1 MPEIKKIT
9 NEEFK
14 ARVKKTQAAMEAA
27 GLDILLTYGNEA
39 EPQYVRYYSN
49 YWPSFESAMVMIPK
63 EGEAIL
69 LIGPESETLARY
81 WSEIAR
87 IERIKILR
95 ESSEPEYPG
104 EKLNT
109 LHNLF
114 VEFLNKDSLRKIG
127 ICGYPLMYAPVYEGI
142 CRAAAAFGC
151 EVVRAEDIV
160 IRQKMI
166 KTPTEIE
173 IMKQAALISEAAV
186 VKTIETMHSGMTET
200 QVVGI
205 AEGEIRRLG
214 AEGEAYPMWVLSG
227 LNTTHAIGRP
237 DPTRVIQK
245 NDVVELQFGARVSGY
260 ASSVGRPVIFG
271 KVSDSAKK
279 IVEIGLEAHMRTFDW
294 LKAGIPAKEVDARYR
309 AFLKSKGAEGCN
321 LYGPC
326 HGTGM
331 MEGEHPWIEATS
343 DYLLEPGLTY
353 MVDTFLKRD
362 GVGLRWED
370 QIAIT
375 EGGVDIFT
383 NKYLEMI
390 YLES

>member
-1 MPEIKKIT
+1 MEKICIK

-14 ARVKKTQAAMEAA
+14 QRVIHTQAAMEAA

-63 EGEAIL
+63 QGDAIL

-81 WSEIAR
+81 WSEIPR

-109 LHNLF
+109 LYNLF
-114 VEFLNKDSLRKIG
+114 AEHLNEDSVRKIG
-127 ICGYPLMYAPVYEGI
+127 ICGYPLMYTPVYEGI
-142 CRAAAAFGC
+142 KQAAAAFGC
-151 EVVRAEDIV
+151 EVVRAEELV

-166 KTPTEIE
+166 KTPSEIA
-173 IMKQAALISEAAV
+173 IMKQAALMSESAV
-186 VKTIETMHSGMTET
+186 VKAIETMHSGMTET

-205 AEGEIRRLG
+205 AEGVIRELG

-227 LNTTHAIGRP
+227 ENTTHAIGRP
-237 DPTRVIQK
+237 DPTRVIEK
-245 NDVVELQFGARVSGY
+245 NSVVQLQFGARIAGY
-260 ASSVGRPVIFG
+260 ASSVGRPVIIG
-271 KVSDSAKK
+271 KVSDDARDL
-279 IVEIGLEAHMRTFDW
+279 IETGLEAHMRTFEW
-294 LKAGIPAKEVDARYR
+294 LKTGRPAKEVDAEYR
-309 AFLKSKGAEGCN
+309 AFLKSRGAEGCN

-326 HGTGM
+326 HGTGL
-331 MEGEHPWIEATS
+331 MEGEHPWIEANS
-343 DYLLEPGLTY
+343 DYNLEPGLTY
-353 MVDTFLKRD
+353 MVDTFLKRN

-375 EGGVDIFT
+375 ENGVDVFT
-383 NKYLEMI
+383 NKYLELI
-390 YLES
+390 ELEAD

>member
-1 MPEIKKIT
+1 MQYKISR
-9 NEEFK
+9 EEY
-14 ARVKKTQAAMEAA
+14 AQRVRNTQAAMETA

-63 EGEAIL
+63 TGDPVL
-69 LIGPESETLARY
+69 LIGPESETLATY
-81 WSEIAR
+81 WSEIPR

-109 LHNLF
+109 LYNLF
-114 VEFLNKDSLRKIG
+114 NEVLKEDSVRRIG

-142 CRAAAAFGC
+142 KQAASAFGC

-160 IRQKMI
+160 IAQKII
-166 KTPTEIE
+166 KTPSEIE
-173 IMKQAALISEAAV
+173 IMKRAAIMSEAAI
-186 VKTIETMHSGMTET
+186 VKAIETMHSGMTET

-205 AEGEIRRLG
+205 AEGVIREMG

-227 LNTTHAIGRP
+227 ENTTHAIGRP

-245 NDVVELQFGARVSGY
+245 NDVVQLQFGARLSGY
-260 ASSVGRPVIFG
+260 ASSVGRPVIIG
-271 KVSDSAKK
+271 KVSDDAEDLIK
-279 IVEIGLEAHMRTFDW
+279 VGLEAHLATFEW
-294 LKAGIPAKEVDARYR
+294 LKPGVPAKELDRKYR
-309 AFLKSKGAEGCN
+309 EFLKNHGAEGCN

-326 HGTGM
+326 HGTGL

-343 DYLLEPGLTY
+343 EYILKPGLTY
-353 MVDTFLKRD
+353 EVDTFIKRN
-362 GVGLRWED
+362 GIGLRWED
-370 QIAIT
+370 QVAVT
-375 EGGVDIFT
+375 EDGCDVFT

-390 YLES
+390 HLES

>member
-1 MPEIKKIT
+1 MEYKIT
-9 NEEFK
+9 REEFVQ
-14 ARVKKTQAAMEAA
+14 RVRNTQAAMEAA

-63 EGEAIL
+63 KGDAIL
-69 LIGPESETLARY
+69 LIGPESETLATY
-81 WSEIAR
+81 WSEIPR

-109 LHNLF
+109 LYNLF
-114 VEFLNKDSLRKIG
+114 NEVLDADAARRIG

-142 CRAAAAFGC
+142 KQAAAAFGC
-151 EVVRAEDIV
+151 EVVRAEELV
-160 IRQKMI
+160 IAQKII

-173 IMKQAALISEAAV
+173 IMKRAAVISEAAM
-186 VKTIETMHSGMTET
+186 VKAIETMHSGMTET

-205 AEGEIRRLG
+205 AEGVIRELG

-227 LNTTHAIGRP
+227 ENTTHAIGRP

-245 NDVVELQFGARVSGY
+245 NDVVELQFGARLAGY
-260 ASSVGRPVIFG
+260 ASSIGRPVIIG
-271 KVSDSAKK
+271 KVSEDAIDLIK
-279 IVEIGLEAHMRTFDW
+279 VGLEAHLATFEW
-294 LKAGIPAKEVDARYR
+294 LKPGVPAKELDRKYR
-309 AFLKSKGAEGCN
+309 QFLKAHGAEGCN

-326 HGTGM
+326 HGTGL

-343 DYLLEPGLTY
+343 EYLLKPGFTY
-353 MVDTFLKRD
+353 EVDTFIKRN
-362 GVGLRWED
+362 GIGLRWED
-370 QIAIT
+370 QAAVT
-375 EGGVDIFT
+375 ETGCDVFT

-390 YLES
+390 YLEQ

>member
-1 MPEIKKIT
+1 MEKYSIKT
-9 NEEFK
+9 EEFQQ
-14 ARVKKTQAAMEAA
+14 RVKKTQAAMEAA

-49 YWPSFESAMVMIPK
+49 YWPSFESAMVMIPR

-81 WSEIAR
+81 WSQIPR

-104 EKLNT
+104 EKLNN
-109 LHNLF
+109 LYNLF
-114 VEFLNKDSLRKIG
+114 SEYLNADSARKIG

-142 CRAAAAFGC
+142 KQAAAAFGC
-151 EVVRAEDIV
+151 EVVRAEELV

-166 KTPTEIE
+166 KTPSEIA
-173 IMKQAALISEAAV
+173 IMKQAALMSEAAV
-186 VKTIETMHSGMTET
+186 VKAIETMHSGMTET

-205 AEGEIRRLG
+205 AEEVIRQQG

-227 LNTTHAIGRP
+227 ENTTHAIGRP
-237 DPTRVIQK
+237 DPFRVIEK
-245 NDVVELQFGARVSGY
+245 NSVVQLQFGARLSGY
-260 ASSVGRPVIFG
+260 ASSVGRPVIIG
-271 KVSDSAKK
+271 KVSDDAKEL
-279 IVEIGLEAHMRTFDW
+279 IEIGLEAHMRTFDW
-294 LKAGIPAKEVDARYR
+294 LKAGRPAREVDADYR
-309 AFLKSKGAEGCN
+309 AFLKSRGAEGCN

-326 HGTGM
+326 HGTGL
-331 MEGEHPWIEATS
+331 MEGEHPWIEANS
-343 DYLLEPGLTY
+343 DYDLVPGLTY
-353 MVDTFLKRD
+353 MVDTFLKRN

-375 EGGVDIFT
+375 ENGVDVFT
-383 NKYLEMI
+383 SKYLELI
-390 YLES
+390 TIE

>member
-1 MPEIKKIT
+1 MALFIEQ
-9 NEEFK
+9 EEFRQ
-14 ARVKKTQAAMEAA
+14 RVKNTQTAMEAA

-81 WSEIAR
+81 WSQISR

-104 EKLNT
+104 EKLNN
-109 LHNLF
+109 LYNLF
-114 VEFLNKDSLRKIG
+114 SEYLNADSARKIG

-142 CRAAAAFGC
+142 KQAAAAFGC
-151 EVVRAEDIV
+151 EVVRAEELV

-166 KTPTEIE
+166 KTPSEIA
-173 IMKQAALISEAAV
+173 IMKQAALMSEAAV
-186 VKTIETMHSGMTET
+186 VKAIETMHSGMTET

-205 AEGEIRRLG
+205 AEEVIRQQG

-227 LNTTHAIGRP
+227 ENTTHAIGRP
-237 DPTRVIQK
+237 DPFRVIEK
-245 NDVVELQFGARVSGY
+245 NSVVQLQFGARLSGY
-260 ASSVGRPVIFG
+260 ASSVGRPVIVG
-271 KVSDSAKK
+271 KVSDDAKEL
-279 IVEIGLEAHMRTFDW
+279 IEIGLEAHVRTFDW
-294 LKAGIPAKEVDARYR
+294 LKAGRPAKEVDADYR
-309 AFLKSKGAEGCN
+309 AFLKSRGAEGCN

-326 HGTGM
+326 HGTGL
-331 MEGEHPWIEATS
+331 MEGEHPWIEANS
-343 DYLLEPGLTY
+343 DYDLVPGLTY
-353 MVDTFLKRD
+353 MVDTFLKRN

-375 EGGVDIFT
+375 ESGVDVFT
-383 NKYLEMI
+383 NKYLELI
-390 YLES
+390 TIE

>member
-1 MPEIKKIT
+1 MALFIEQ
-9 NEEFK
+9 EEFRQ
-14 ARVKKTQAAMEAA
+14 RVKNTQAAMEAA

-81 WSEIAR
+81 WSQIPR

-104 EKLNT
+104 EKLNN
-109 LHNLF
+109 LYNLF
-114 VEFLNKDSLRKIG
+114 SEYLNADSARKIG

-142 CRAAAAFGC
+142 KQAAAAFGC
-151 EVVRAEDIV
+151 EVVRAEELV

-166 KTPTEIE
+166 KTPSEIA
-173 IMKQAALISEAAV
+173 IMKQAALMSEAAV
-186 VKTIETMHSGMTET
+186 VKAIETMHSGMTET

-205 AEGEIRRLG
+205 AEEVIRQQG

-227 LNTTHAIGRP
+227 ENTTHAIGRP
-237 DPTRVIQK
+237 DPFRVIEK
-245 NDVVELQFGARVSGY
+245 NSVVQLQFGARLSGY
-260 ASSVGRPVIFG
+260 ASSVGRPVIVG
-271 KVSDSAKK
+271 KVSDDAKEL
-279 IVEIGLEAHMRTFDW
+279 IEIGLEAHVRTFDW
-294 LKAGIPAKEVDARYR
+294 LKAGRPAKEVDADYR
-309 AFLKSKGAEGCN
+309 AFLKSRGAEGCN

-326 HGTGM
+326 HGTGL
-331 MEGEHPWIEATS
+331 MEGEHPWIEANS
-343 DYLLEPGLTY
+343 DYDLVPGLTY
-353 MVDTFLKRD
+353 MVDTFLKRN

-375 EGGVDIFT
+375 ESGVDVFT
-383 NKYLEMI
+383 NKYLELI
-390 YLES
+390 TIE